1 MRAVY
6 IHIPFCN
13 SICSYCD
20 FCKFLNYENWTEP
33 YLKALKEEINEYY
46 EGDKVKTLYIGG
58 GTPSALKEE
67 YIDKLFNILKVF
79 KLKENAEI
87 TFECNVNDITEE
99 KLITLKK
106 HNVNRLS
113 VGVES
118 FNKYNLKFLNRK
130 HDKKQIIEKIN
141 LCKQYGFDNINVD
154 LIYALPTEDM
164 FILMKDISCL
174 LKLDVEHISTYS
186 LIIEENTALHN
197 KKVKNIDEELDSK
210 MYKYICKKLKK
221 KNYIHYEVSNFAKE
235 GKESK
240 HNLTYWDN
248 EEYYGF
254 GCGAHGYINNMR
266 YENTRSLSKYFD
278 KQFRLE
284 EFLVSIQEEMENEV
298 ILGLR
303 KLKGISISKFK
314 EKYDKDI
321 REVFNINKAIE
332 LSYLEQKGDYLFI
345 PEDKIYIMNEII
357 NIIM

>member
-113 VGVES
+113 
-118 FNKYNLKFLNRK
+118 
-130 HDKKQIIEKIN
+130 I
-141 LCKQYGFDNINVD
+141 
-154 LIYALPTEDM
+154 
-164 FILMKDISCL
+164 
-174 LKLDVEHISTYS
+174 
-186 LIIEENTALHN
+186 
-197 KKVKNIDEELDSK
+197 
-210 MYKYICKKLKK
+210 
-221 KNYIHYEVSNFAKE
+221 
-235 GKESK
+235 
-240 HNLTYWDN
+240 
-248 EEYYGF
+248 
-254 GCGAHGYINNMR
+254 
-266 YENTRSLSKYFD
+266 
-278 KQFRLE
+278 
-284 EFLVSIQEEMENEV
+284 
-298 ILGLR
+298 
-303 KLKGISISKFK
+303 
-314 EKYDKDI
+314 
-321 REVFNINKAIE
+321 
-332 LSYLEQKGDYLFI
+332 
-345 PEDKIYIMNEII
+345 
-357 NIIM
+357 